1 MKNILFTLFFIPLI
15 TFGQS
20 EPFKGA
26 NTVIVISEEE
36 NLFQLVGKQLIQDGY
51 QIADSNSDFQT
62 ITTEWKDV
70 KWIKYRLIVSI
81 IDDKIQIQS
90 KLINEAVNGVFN
102 TQGSDWLLEW
112 KKSGVENDAWTKIEA
127 FASNLG
133 TNRQYFK
140 K

>member
-1 MKNILFTLFFIPLI
+1 MKNILFILLFIPLI

-26 NTVIVISEEE
+26 NTLIVISEEE

-70 KWIKYRLIVSI
+70 RWIKYRLIVSI

-112 KKSGVENDAWTKIEA
+112 KKSGVENDAWIKMEG
-127 FASNLG
+127 FASNFG